1 MVTVPAM
8 ATETGTAPAMA
19 NEFAVAGTYERK
31 SNAMREIVIDG
42 VVYVPKVETEKDYV
56 MVRTQNAGVFAGR
69 LVLKEGSE
77 VELLDARRIWK
88 WAGAASLSELAVRGT
103 SNPEGCMFPV
113 EVPKITLLQVI
124 EIIPM
129 TPAARKSIKEVP
141 VWTR

>member
-1 MVTVPAM
+1 M
-8 ATETGTAPAMA
+8 
-19 NEFAVAGTYERK
+19 K
-31 SNAMREIVIDG
+31 EIVIDG

-56 MVRTQNAGVFAGR
+56 MVRTQNAGVFAGT

-77 VELLDARRIWK
+77 VELSDARRIWK
-88 WAGAASLSELAVRGT
+88 WVGAASLSELAVHGT

-141 VWTR
+141 VWTRHTIGNGSGDG

>member
-1 MVTVPAM
+1 M
-8 ATETGTAPAMA
+8 APAVA
-19 NEFAVAGTYERK
+19 NEFVTAGTYERK

-77 VELLDARRIWK
+77 VELSDARRIWK
-88 WAGAASLSELAVRGT
+88 WVGAASLSELAVRGT

-141 VWTR
+141 VWTRHTIA

>member
-1 MVTVPAM
+1 M
-8 ATETGTAPAMA
+8 AVETDLAMA
-19 NEFAVAGTYERK
+19 NEFAVTGTYERK
-31 SNAMREIVIDG
+31 SNAMRKLVIDG
-42 VVYVPKVETEKDYV
+42 TVYVPKVETETENDYV

-69 LVLKEGSE
+69 LVSKEGSE

>member
-1 MVTVPAM
+1 
-8 ATETGTAPAMA
+8 MA
-19 NEFAVAGTYERK
+19 NELAVVGTYERK

-42 VVYVPKVETEKDYV
+42 TVYVPKVETETENDYV

-103 SNPEGCMFPV
+103 SNPKECMFPV

-141 VWTR
+141 VWTRHAIA

>member
-1 MVTVPAM
+1 M
-8 ATETGTAPAMA
+8 APAVA
-19 NEFAVAGTYERK
+19 NEFAAAGIYERK

-77 VELLDARRIWK
+77 VELSDARRIWK
-88 WAGAASLSELAVRGT
+88 WVGAASLSELAVRGT

-141 VWTR
+141 VWTRHTIDDGSGDG